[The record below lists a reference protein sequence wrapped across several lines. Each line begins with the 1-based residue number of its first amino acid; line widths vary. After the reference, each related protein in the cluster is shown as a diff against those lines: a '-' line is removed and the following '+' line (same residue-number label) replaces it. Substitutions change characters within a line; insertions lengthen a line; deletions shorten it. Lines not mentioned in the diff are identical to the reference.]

1 MMFRPNLLLKI
12 ISFYLIIANI
22 VGLIVLG
29 VICVMIVDGTTAPQ
43 IDMGPLAA
51 ALPVWHRVLA
61 AINCCVAVVTGSM
74 GVSGKSIKWATV
86 FIVIY
91 TCIQTIFII
100 SFVVEGVFSLQ
111 DLSDYI
117 VPALYIGGLYMSKKE
132 KADEQ

>member
-1 MMFRPNLLLKI
+1 MFKPNLLLKI

-22 VGLIVLG
+22 VALIVLG

-43 IDMGPLAA
+43 IDMGPLAE
-51 ALPVWHRVLA
+51 ALPAWHRALA

-91 TCIQTIFII
+91 TCIRTIFII
-100 SFVVEGVFSLQ
+100 RAVVEGAFSPQ

-117 VPALYIGGLYMSKKE
+117 VPALYIWGLYMSKKE

>member
-1 MMFRPNLLLKI
+1 MFKPNLLLKI

-22 VGLIVLG
+22 VALIVLG
-29 VICVMIVDGTTAPQ
+29 VICVMIVDGTTAPE
-43 IDMGPLAA
+43 IDMSLLATA
-51 ALPVWHRVLA
+51 MPAWHRVLA